1 MQYLNLGC
9 GSRYHP
15 EWTNVDR
22 RPSGPGVIVCDLRK
36 GVPFPDDTF
45 DAVYHSH
52 FIEHL
57 NRTEAGLLLKECFR
71 VLKGDGIIRVAVPDL
86 EGIARYYLTALEKAR
101 DDEGWRHNYDWL
113 MLELYDQTGRES
125 PGGAMLDYLSQ
136 NPVPNE
142 AFVLDR
148 MREEA
153 RSIIEN
159 QRVLRVSG
167 REITSAPPPFKTSPQ
182 PLRSKLYGWFLRHL
196 LGKLRYEALQI
207 GLFRLSGEIHRWMYD
222 RHSLSL
228 ALEQSGF
235 RHPVKRDAFTSSI
248 RNWQEFFLD
257 AERDGRIY
265 KPDSLYMEALKPSK

>member
-15 EWTNVDR
+15 EWTNVDKR
-22 RPSGPGVIVCDLRK
+22 ASGPGVIVCDLRK
-36 GVPFPDDTF
+36 GVPFPDNTF

-71 VLKGDGIIRVAVPDL
+71 VLKSDGIIRVAVPDL
-86 EGIARYYLTALEKAR
+86 EVIASYYLKAIEKAC
-101 DDEGWRHNYDWL
+101 DDEGWRHNYDWI
-113 MLELYDQTGRES
+113 MLELYDQTGREA

-148 MREEA
+148 MGEEA

-159 QRVLRVSG
+159 QRLLKVSG
-167 REITSAPPPFKTSPQ
+167 REMPPGPTRLKASPQ
-182 PLRSKLYGWFLRHL
+182 PLRRRLYDWLLRRV
-196 LGKLRYEALQI
+196 LGNVRYEALQI
-207 GLFRLSGEIHRWMYD
+207 GLFRTSGEIHRWMYD

-235 RHPVKRDAFTSSI
+235 RQPVKRDAFTSSI
-248 RNWQEFFLD
+248 KNWKDFFLD

-265 KPDSLYMEALKPSK
+265 KPDSLYMEAWKLSK